1 MAIVISYPL
10 AVLHVRRCLQTSGA
24 LGGSM
29 WLTECNDVGEHHKHQ
44 TQLHAVLLD
53 PVPHLKRQM
62 QRLGLLV
69 KEVLQHGEVHG
80 GVEV

>member
-1 MAIVISYPL
+1 
-10 AVLHVRRCLQTSGA
+10 
-24 LGGSM
+24 
-29 WLTECNDVGEHHKHQ
+29 VGEHHKHQ

-69 KEVLQHGEVHG
+69 NEVLQHGEVHG
-80 GVEV
+80 SVKV